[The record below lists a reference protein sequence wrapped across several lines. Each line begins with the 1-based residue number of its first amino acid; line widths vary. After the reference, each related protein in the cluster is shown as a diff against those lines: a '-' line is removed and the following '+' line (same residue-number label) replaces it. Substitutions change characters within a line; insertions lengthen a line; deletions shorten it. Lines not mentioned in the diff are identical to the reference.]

1 MVHGGQ
7 VSGAVPAHGGQG
19 WGCFQRGTGAGTL
32 FREGANRMELKTFMP
47 ETC

>member
-1 MVHGGQ
+1 MGVWAGV
-7 VSGAVPAHGGQG
+7 VSKGEL
-19 WGCFQRGTGAGTL
+19 AGTL